1 MYEWIKGSVYHMII
15 TLYPTNIT
23 LNSSVVNKLSDIRW
37 VMLGLDRDEL
47 KLAIKPVT
55 KREIDLKLVDLD
67 QLHKVSIGNGY
78 GRISNK
84 AIMQEVS
91 QLLNRDITGIKLEV
105 EFDESENMIIADL
118 KDIE

>member
-37 VMLGLDRDEL
+37 VMLGLDREEL

-55 KREIDLKLVDLD
+55 KREIDLKLVDMD

-91 QLLNRDITGIKLEV
+91 ILLNRDITGIKLEV
-105 EFDESENMIIADL
+105 EYDESGTMLIADL

>member
-23 LNSSVVNKLSDIRW
+23 LNSSIVSKLENIRW
-37 VMLGLDRDEL
+37 VMLGLDRDER
-47 KLAIKPVT
+47 KLAIKPIT
-55 KREIDLKLVDLD
+55 KREIDLKLVDMN

-84 AIMQEVS
+84 AIMQEVAK
-91 QLLNRDITGIKLEV
+91 LLNRDITGLKIEV
-105 EFDESENMIIADL
+105 EYDESENMIVADL
-118 KDIE
+118 NDVE

>member
-1 MYEWIKGSVYHMII
+1 MII

-23 LNSSVVNKLSDIRW
+23 LNSSIVSKLENIRW
-37 VMLGLDRDEL
+37 VMLGLDRENY
-47 KLAIKPVT
+47 KLAIKPIT
-55 KREIDLKLVDLD
+55 KREIDLKLVDMN

-84 AIMQEVS
+84 AIMSEVS
-91 QLLNRDITGIKLEV
+91 KLLNRDITGVKIEI
-105 EFDESENMIIADL
+105 EYDETENLFVADL